1 MTGTDISDFRLAATL
16 RRGRPGLSLPAFTN
30 WTDPGETMKYRAA
43 RLMVLGFLGASLA
56 CGGGDA
62 GEGEEAAD
70 TGAAG
75 TPPAGGAAP
84 PAAGGGTTSAALITD
99 MRGHLSRLE
108 AAGGDEIPPMVP
120 EHASRVEALIA
131 QMERERQ
138 ARGAMVS
145 AAWDATVDSVRQD
158 LTRMRG
164 LTASDLEGMVD
175 AHAERVTRLMDL
187 HTAP

>member
-1 MTGTDISDFRLAATL
+1 MRH
-16 RRGRPGLSLPAFTN
+16 
-30 WTDPGETMKYRAA
+30 RAA
-43 RLMVLGFLGASLA
+43 RLMVLGFLGAALA

-62 GEGEEAAD
+62 GEDGEAAD
-70 TGAAG
+70 TPAAE
-75 TPPAGGAAP
+75 TPPAGGAAAP
-84 PAAGGGTTSAALITD
+84 SAAGGGTPSATLITE

-120 EHASRVEALIA
+120 EHANRVEVLIS
-131 QMERERQ
+131 QMEQERQ

-175 AHAERVTRLMDL
+175 AHAARITRLMDM
-187 HTAP
+187 HTTP